1 MNSDDKID
9 YSIPVGEAL
18 IYSFVLAIPLAILLS
33 VFYVIFW
40 GFGQL
45 MNGFNMLFS
54 NLLVFLV
61 IFIIGVIL
69 HELIHGVAW
78 AFFGKKPLRA
88 IKFGIQIT
96 TLTPYAHCKEP
107 MNLGAYRI
115 GTLMPGFTLGILPAM
130 VGIIS
135 GNGWIMAF
143 GILFTIAAGGDF
155 LVLWLIR
162 GVDASRMVEDH
173 PTRAG
178 CYVSGGES

>member
-1 MNSDDKID
+1 MNSDDKVD

-33 VFYVIFW
+33 VVYSIRW
-40 GFGQL
+40 GFEQL
-45 MNGFNMLFS
+45 MNGFNLLFG
-54 NLLVFLV
+54 NLLVFLI
-61 IFIIGVIL
+61 IFIVCVVI
-69 HELIHGVAW
+69 HELIHGLAW
-78 AFFGKKPLRA
+78 AFFGKKPLSA
-88 IKFGIQIT
+88 IKFGIQIR

-107 MNLGAYRI
+107 MKANAYRI
-115 GTLMPGFTLGILPAM
+115 GAFMPGFILGILPA
-130 VGIIS
+130 IIGTLN
-135 GNGWIMAF
+135 GNGWLMAF

-162 GVDASRMVEDH
+162 GVDSSRMVEDH